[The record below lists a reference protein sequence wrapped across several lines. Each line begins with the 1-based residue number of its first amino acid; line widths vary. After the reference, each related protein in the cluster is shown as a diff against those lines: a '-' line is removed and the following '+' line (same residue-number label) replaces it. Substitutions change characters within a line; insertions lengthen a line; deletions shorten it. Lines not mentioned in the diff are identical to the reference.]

1 MERAKTRE
9 RVSERLAAGLP
20 PPIQTPSGARLSGAK
35 SGLGRGESIAEVSAE
50 GSCSAAAAAGSS
62 TDPLPLESRSA
73 PPTCSGAPESAGE
86 RWRELSAWQRG
97 ERSLGNSGAE
107 AGDENDESFR
117 SPEDGTARGNL
128 HGTVYRELRAEILRE
143 LRAEMGET
151 SGGGTSGEEEFEM
164 LVAQLEAVMMDPAF
178 NERVGDFMRA
188 HCAEFDEG
196 EENKLCYMQ
205 LFEQYT
211 TMLETYIEAEL
222 GALAGPDFD
231 MRAFCATLGSRTDAV
246 ASLDLDTLGAFG
258 DFEAFKGMMLA
269 CKRGEML
276 RDEAGGAPFQIVG
289 ATMEVHADE
298 QEDGVEMPD
307 LNLSISSAP
316 TLS

>member
-1 MERAKTRE
+1 MAVARGSGGLGDE
-9 RVSERLAAGLP
+9 VNAAP
-20 PPIQTPSGARLSGAK
+20 QLSGVMIDVADFDDDMVH
-35 SGLGRGESIAEVSAE
+35 GI
-50 GSCSAAAAAGSS
+50 
-62 TDPLPLESRSA
+62 
-73 PPTCSGAPESAGE
+73 
-86 RWRELSAWQRG
+86 
-97 ERSLGNSGAE
+97 
-107 AGDENDESFR
+107 DETNDSNDEEEVFA
-117 SPEDGTARGNL
+117 TN
-128 HGTVYRELRAEILRE
+128 
-143 LRAEMGET
+143 T
-151 SGGGTSGEEEFEM
+151 SGGGTSGEDEFEM

-211 TMLETYIEAEL
+211 SMLETYIEAEL